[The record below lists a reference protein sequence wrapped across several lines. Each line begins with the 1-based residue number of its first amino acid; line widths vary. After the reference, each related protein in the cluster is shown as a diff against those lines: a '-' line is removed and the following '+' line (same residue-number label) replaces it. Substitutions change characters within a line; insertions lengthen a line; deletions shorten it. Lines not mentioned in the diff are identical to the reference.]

1 MTQPDPF
8 SALLDTIAELKQVA
22 STLHADLMR
31 GDKATALLAEL
42 VAATSALLDRLCT
55 HGELTSAHI
64 DALDQAHAVA
74 CDFLAAAPA
83 IPPGDGAA

>member
-22 STLHADLMR
+22 STLHADLVR

-42 VAATSALLDRLCT
+42 VAAENRLDETNGRL
-55 HGELTSAHI
+55 HEY
-64 DALDQAHAVA
+64 DAAFERARA
-74 CDFLAAAPA
+74 FLAAAPA